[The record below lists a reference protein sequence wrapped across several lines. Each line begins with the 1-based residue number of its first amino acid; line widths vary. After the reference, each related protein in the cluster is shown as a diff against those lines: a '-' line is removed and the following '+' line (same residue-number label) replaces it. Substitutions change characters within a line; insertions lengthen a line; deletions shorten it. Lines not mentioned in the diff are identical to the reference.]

1 MLTPAPGPWRSSFW
15 GRSAD
20 AEAPRPRPAADE
32 AECGAL
38 CDELLEV
45 LFAERNMV
53 AAFNLPY
60 PEKRKIVREYMNRR
74 FPAPVPERFL
84 AAQDKLFWT
93 ETLRRGVEE
102 IDGLRYKEGDSR
114 LCGGHHAAERRR
126 DRQFRFGGAYGVL
139 YSPP

>member
-1 MLTPAPGPWRSSFW
+1 MEALPLSEYGSFI
-15 GRSAD
+15 RV
-20 AEAPRPRPAADE
+20 EPYPRPRPAADE

-74 FPAPVPERFL
+74 FQFSRRRGGGNRRRHGKAMVDEACRL
-84 AAQDKLFWT
+84 SHAGD
-93 ETLRRGVEE
+93 LRRIYRARRGYLYRNSS
-102 IDGLRYKEGDSR
+102 IDVNGAAVYGSSR
-114 LCGGHHAAERRR
+114 LGG
-126 DRQFRFGGAYGVL
+126 
-139 YSPP
+139 S